1 MVEVRRKRKILG
13 CQENI
18 YRGAWQ
24 SSGNTF
30 QGHLD
35 VLSLQVRAS
44 QLGTDSI
51 PYQVDAM
58 GRAEL
63 PSTFLFELST
73 PAPYNFSGLGADKKA
88 KIH

>member
-44 QLGTDSI
+44 QLGTDNI
-51 PYQVDAM
+51 PYQADAVCKV
-58 GRAEL
+58 EL
-63 PSTFLFELST
+63 PYTWAWGRVSL
-73 PAPYNFSGLGADKKA
+73 K
-88 KIH
+88 